1 MAMIFTPCRG
11 GITHNNREE
20 ADLSRTLPGVN
31 VLLHAVL
38 ALAMR

>member
-1 MAMIFTPCRG
+1 MAMIFTPCLG

-31 VLLHAVL
+31 VLPR
-38 ALAMR
+38 AMR